1 MRSGEG
7 SAGGVL
13 AFGGRGISGRG
24 VGGSVPVD
32 TGVGSGSSR
41 EAGGF
46 ITTSGLGGTG
56 GTGEIGSSG
65 RGDEAGTPSGS
76 GSGSSSEAGGSI
88 TTSGLGGRGGAGNVG
103 TGGRSENRAS
113 SSIPMINCAS
123 CNREARTET
132 FFRVRRR
139 STSRVEF
146 RCDAE
151 EIVHRTS

>member
-13 AFGGRGISGRG
+13 AFGGRGEEGKGFGRG
-24 VGGSVPVD
+24 SVAAGGAWFAGGSVTVD
-32 TGVGSGSSR
+32 SGGKIGAS
-41 EAGGF
+41 GG
-46 ITTSGLGGTG
+46 
-56 GTGEIGSSG
+56 
-65 RGDEAGTPSGS
+65 GDEAGSASES

-88 TTSGLGGRGGAGNVG
+88 TTSGLGGRGGAGRIG

-113 SSIPMINCAS
+113 SSIPIINCAS